1 VIAALVGVLAA
12 AAAGVAIVDR
22 PGRRRAAAMAAA
34 VLIAP
39 ALIAGDQWHATQVA
53 ELRSSPGLLIAALA
67 VTGALTVAGAGAFRR
82 WPVLLPVLVLFVLP
96 FRVPIAVGGEEAN
109 LLMPLYLVMAAGVAA
124 ALWREF
130 AGDGDTEDPDGNPA
144 ADPGR
149 ALPERDGGRDSAD
162 RREGLSLATP
172 RGVAGWLRPL
182 LAASVLLYALGLF
195 YSDDQSVG
203 LQNLCFFL
211 VPFAV
216 VFALMT
222 EVDWTARRLR
232 VITAAILGLALVCAL
247 IGFVEWGTRS
257 LLWNQGVIR
266 SNDFHVYF
274 RVNSLFWDP
283 NVFGRYLALAVTI
296 GAAGLIWA
304 KRPRAMVAL
313 TVTVWLLWLAL
324 LTTYSQ
330 SSFIALLAGLAAL
343 AALRWHLKAVL
354 GGLAALAV
362 AVLLFGSFAG
372 GVVKLDL
379 GALNKQTSGRANLVE
394 GGIDL
399 FGQRPLA
406 GYGPG
411 SFSAAFKREVA
422 GPNAPVTESHTE
434 PVTVAAEQG
443 AIGLA
448 LYVTLIVSA
457 LAALGAGLRRV
468 MPGLG
473 APPGARDPDRGP
485 PPARAA
491 IYAAFVAVLVHT
503 VAYAGFLDDP
513 ITWVLIAIGYSLA
526 FPCRDTSAA

>member
-1 VIAALVGVLAA
+1 MIPALVGVLAA
-12 AAAGVAIVDR
+12 LAAAVAIVDR
-22 PGRRRAAAMAAA
+22 PGRRRSVAMAVAI
-34 VLIAP
+34 LLAP
-39 ALIAGDQWHATQVA
+39 ALIAGDQWEATQVA
-53 ELRSSPGLLIAALA
+53 ELRSSPVLLAAAFVVLGGLAA
-67 VTGALTVAGAGAFRR
+67 AGAVVFRR
-82 WPVLLPVLVLFVLP
+82 WPVVLPALLVLALP

-109 LLMPLYLVMAAGVAA
+109 LLMPLYLVMAAGVLA

-130 AGDGDTEDPDGNPA
+130 NGGGEAVDAEGELPGNAA
-144 ADPGR
+144 ADPG
-149 ALPERDGGRDSAD
+149 ANGEVESK
-162 RREGLSLATP
+162 LSLAAP
-172 RGVAGWLRPL
+172 QGVASWLRPL
-182 LAASVLLYALGLF
+182 LAASVLLYAVGLF

-211 VPFAV
+211 IPFAV
-216 VFALMT
+216 IFALMT
-222 EVDWTARRLR
+222 EVGWTPRRLR
-232 VITAAILGLALVCAL
+232 VITMAILGLAVVCAV

-257 LLWNQGVIR
+257 LLWNEAVIR

-296 GAAGLIWA
+296 GAAGLLWA
-304 KRPRAMVAL
+304 KRPEAVWAL
-313 TVTVWLLWLAL
+313 AVTITVLWLAL

-343 AALRWHLKAVL
+343 AALRWNLKAVL
-354 GGLAALAV
+354 GGLVLLAAG
-362 AVLLFGSFAG
+362 VLLFGSFAG

-399 FGQRPLA
+399 FEQRPIA

-443 AIGLA
+443 LIGLA
-448 LYVTLIVSA
+448 VYVALIVSA
-457 LAALGAGLRRV
+457 LAALLSGFRKV

-473 APPGARDPDRGP
+473 APRGTRDPARGFT
-485 PPARAA
+485 PARAA
-491 IYAAFVAVLVHT
+491 IFAAFVAVLVHT
-503 VAYAGFLDDP
+503 VTYAGFLDDP

-526 FPCRDTSAA
+526 FPCRATSAA